1 MCSTLLLA
9 KSAQVPNA
17 QAWYTKKLGL
27 RVWAHATVLL
37 CLLPFSIN
45 IVRLRRKKENNV
57 IEKIKVVISNCCS
70 GKGSRLWDTILGY
83 VAAWGWKQSVRSQPV
98 WRRMKKKQANC
109 VCSACSACVWKYLE
123 IQSCLAAICFLFF
136 ACQVKLR
143 FYKTLYATICIPI
156 CSYM

>member
-37 CLLPFSIN
+37 CLLPFSGN
-45 IVRLRRKKENNV
+45 VVRLRRKKENNV

-70 GKGSRLWDTILGY
+70 GKGSRLWVTILGY

-98 WRRMKKKQANC
+98 WRRMKKTSKLC
-109 VCSACSACVWKYLE
+109 VLGLLGLCLE
-123 IQSCLAAICFLFF
+123 IQSCLAAICFLCL
-136 ACQVKLR
+136 ASCQVKLR